1 MSKLEDIRRAIIE
14 RLEQIEY
21 IGIVHD
27 HQPYIKTEAAL
38 RDLYTEDRL
47 LLGWHVRR
55 VATQEIAGSIGQ
67 WIETHTW
74 VIWGVMAL
82 GDDGRS
88 ENDFDALIESIRDVF
103 REDQNLGGVVSLTET
118 DDGAGIQVEKSE
130 PVFFCGVLCHS
141 VQLLLRTVSY
151 KY

>member
-27 HQPYIKTEAAL
+27 HQPYIKTEADL
-38 RDLYTEDRL
+38 RELYTENGL
-47 LLGWHVRR
+47 LLGWYVRR
-55 VATQEIAGSIGQ
+55 VATQESAGSINQ

-74 VIWGVMAL
+74 MIWGVMAL

-88 ENDFDALIESIRDVF
+88 EIDFDALIESIRDVF
-103 REDQNLGGVVSLTET
+103 REDQSLGGVVSITET
-118 DDGAGIQVEKSE
+118 GDGAGIQVEKSE
-130 PVFFCGVLCHS
+130 PVFFCGKLCHAAH
-141 VQLLLRTVSY
+141 LLLRTVSY
-151 KY
+151 RY